1 MTNPEEDRHWL
12 TRSSL
17 FGGLDP
23 VLLDRLASLCRRRDL
38 ARGQLLFSQG
48 DEADGLYIVTAG
60 ILRIMLV
67 AGDGRELTLNLMEPG
82 DVVGEISLLDG
93 LPRSAGAVAMT
104 DVTCLVLGQ
113 SAFETALDENP
124 SLSRQI
130 IYALCELLRRN
141 TESISDRAFLD
152 LRGRL
157 CRLFGALAVGHGR
170 QGDDGATEIA
180 LPITQTDVA
189 AMLGVTREA
198 VNKQI
203 NALSKVGMV
212 RSAQGKVLVLD
223 LDGLADLAKEQT
235 AG

>member
-1 MTNPEEDRHWL
+1 MTEADKDRHWL

-17 FGGLDP
+17 FGDLDAAD
-23 VLLDRLASLCRRRDL
+23 LDRLAALCRRRDL
-38 ARGQLLFSQG
+38 ARGQLLFNQG

-104 DVTCLVLGQ
+104 DVTCLVLSQ
-113 SAFETALDENP
+113 TAFNSALDENP
-124 SLSRQI
+124 SLSRPI

-141 TESISDRAFLD
+141 TDTIGDRAFLD

-157 CRLFGALAVGHGR
+157 CRLLSALAVGYGR
-170 QGDDGATEIA
+170 EGDDGATEIA

-189 AMLGVTREA
+189 TMLGVTREA
-198 VNKQI
+198 VNKQM
-203 NALSKVGMV
+203 NTLAKVGLV

-223 LDGLADLAKEQT
+223 HVGLSDLAEDQS